1 VLIEQPKDK
10 LVTLKLP
17 GMMAALQAWLDNPK
31 RQQMKPTDLVGM
43 LADAEW
49 LHRENRKLTTRLR
62 QARFRHAA
70 CVEDIDYRHPRGLTK
85 TLMQELASSRWVAH
99 HQAVILTGKTGTG
112 KSYLACA
119 LGQKACR
126 DGFGVLY
133 KRTSRLFDELAQAR
147 ADGTYLT
154 VLRRLAKASVLILD
168 DFGLERLGAP
178 ERRAL
183 LDVLEDRYDVSSTII
198 TSQLEPDQW
207 HAVIGDETAA
217 DSICDRLVHNA
228 HRITLDGESLRKQR
242 APLHQDDKTAK

>member
-1 VLIEQPKDK
+1 LLIEQTMDK
-10 LVTLKLP
+10 LVALKLR
-17 GMMAALQAWLDNPK
+17 GMITALQEWLDNPK
-31 RQQMKPTDLVGM
+31 RQQMKPTDLVAM

-62 QARFRHAA
+62 QARLRHSA
-70 CVEDIDYRHPRGLTK
+70 CIEDIDYRHPRGLK
-85 TLMQELASSRWVAH
+85 KPLLQELASSRWVAH
-99 HQAVILTGKTGTG
+99 HQSVILTGKTGTG

-126 DGFGVLY
+126 DGFGVIY
-133 KRTSRLFDELAQAR
+133 KRASRLFDELAQAR

-154 VLRRLAKASVLILD
+154 ALRRIAKASVLILD
-168 DFGLERLGAP
+168 DFGLERLGAA
-178 ERRAL
+178 ERRVL
-183 LDVLEDRYDVSSTII
+183 LDVLEDRYDVSSTVI

-228 HRITLDGESLRKQR
+228 HRIKLDGESIRKTR
-242 APLHQDDKTAK
+242 SPLNEDEKNSK